1 MDIGITWAA
10 SIPRPVNEPA
20 VSTVRVHHDYF
31 SRIEEV
37 RRELRST
44 EKHLEDTFIGI
55 VERLDG
61 EMGDDVRRSG
71 EVILSLLLPE
81 GETVKA
87 RTNLNADQYRNADH
101 AHMADSSY
109 VKVTGKPHPGRQ
121 PRQLSDLK
129 SFDLIVK

>member
-1 MDIGITWAA
+1 
-10 SIPRPVNEPA
+10 VNEPA
-20 VSTVRVHHDYF
+20 VSTVRVQHDYF

-44 EKHLEDTFIGI
+44 EKHLEDTFIGT

-61 EMGDDVRRSG
+61 EMGDDRRRTG

-87 RTNLNADQYRNADH
+87 RTNLNSDQYRNADQV
-101 AHMADSSY
+101 HMADSSY
-109 VKVTGKPHPGRQ
+109 VKVTGKLHPGRQ